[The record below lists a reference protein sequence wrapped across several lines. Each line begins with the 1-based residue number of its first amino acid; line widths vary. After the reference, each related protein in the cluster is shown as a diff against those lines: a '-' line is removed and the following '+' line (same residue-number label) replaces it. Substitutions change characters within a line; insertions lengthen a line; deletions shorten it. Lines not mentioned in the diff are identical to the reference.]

1 MKKSL
6 LLLLA
11 VAVICSAC
19 SAPRIEDYA
28 DNTPRFVAEDFFSG
42 PMKAYG
48 LVKDRG
54 GNVTRRFVAEIDG
67 SWENGRGLLRE
78 KFKFDDGET
87 QYRNWQLVPVD
98 SDAQAIR
105 KYAASAGD
113 VVGTSVMSTAGNAVF
128 MQYTLQVPYK
138 GRTLNIHVDDR
149 MFLIAPNVLI
159 AESKLSKWGFD
170 VGEIQLTIVK

>member
-1 MKKSL
+1 MKKPR

-11 VAVICSAC
+11 IALVCSAC
-19 SAPRIEDYA
+19 SAPGIEDYA

-54 GNVTRRFVAEIDG
+54 GNVTRRFVAEING
-67 SWENGRGLLRE
+67 SWENGRGQLRE
-78 KFKFDDGET
+78 KFEFDDGEI
-87 QYRNWQLVPVD
+87 QYRTWQLVPAD
-98 SDAQAIR
+98 SGTQSVR
-105 KYAASAGD
+105 KYTASAGD
-113 VVGTSVMSTAGNAVF
+113 VVGTSIMSVAGNAVF

-138 GRTLNIHVDDR
+138 GRTINVNVDDQ
-149 MFLIAPNVLI
+149 MFLVAPNVLI
-159 AESKLSKWGFD
+159 AESQLSKWGFN